1 MRKILQKNR
10 LAATKQP
17 SQGKNRASKLL
28 LKASR
33 PPEAPLRDLE
43 AHKRVEVFKPDNLSL
58 TSEFIDE
65 VLIWGPSLSNNRA
78 DALDNVQR
86 ALTSAKKLKS
96 TLERG
101 KNELKAIKKAVA
113 TKSQGMT
120 NKGILFWDAADDA
133 SKDLLPKTYAL
144 VQELE
149 KTLAQETERLSRA
162 LDVEALIEAL
172 DRRSCIY
179 SGLSTGPV
187 NITELVQETG
197 LSFEVI
203 TSIARDL
210 KEVIYQEKGGYHL
223 YLN

>member
-1 MRKILQKNR
+1 MKSIKKKTR

-17 SQGKNRASKLL
+17 SQDKYRASKLSL
-28 LKASR
+28 NASR

-43 AHKRVEVFKPDNLSL
+43 AYKRVEVFKPDNLSI

-65 VLIWGPSLSNNRA
+65 VLIWGPSFSGKRA
-78 DALDNVQR
+78 DALDNVR
-86 ALTSAKKLKS
+86 TALTTAKKLKS

-101 KNELKAIKKAVA
+101 KNELEAIKKAVA

-120 NKGILFWDAADDA
+120 NKGILFWDGADDD
-133 SKDLLPKTYAL
+133 SKDLLPETYAL
-144 VQELE
+144 VQKLE
-149 KTLAQETERLSRA
+149 ETLAQETERLSRA

-172 DRRSCIY
+172 ERRSCIY
-179 SGLSTGPV
+179 AGLSTGPV

-203 TSIARDL
+203 TTIAHDL